1 MTTIETT
8 RAMDAMAALRVLAA
22 RRGDAVVLSTMMASR
37 GWAAVSTRPE
47 LDLPLGGAMGK
58 LSSVGLGI
66 ALARPDRRVI
76 VLDGDGS
83 LLMNLGSLVTI
94 AGMQPRN
101 LIHIV
106 CQNSVYEVTGGQ
118 PIPSVDRVDFG
129 QMALGAGFRQAESI
143 DSVEALERRLPE
155 LLAAD
160 GPTFITLRLQPF
172 TWDDSAPRRATTDAV
187 KELTSALAGDR
198 HS

>member
-1 MTTIETT
+1 MN
-8 RAMDAMAALRVLAA
+8 AMDAMAALKVVADA
-22 RRGDAVVLSTMMASR
+22 RGEAVVLSTMMASR
-37 GWAAVSTRPE
+37 GWGAVSTRPE

-66 ALARPDRRVI
+66 AMAKPERKVI

-94 AGMQPRN
+94 GGMAPRN
-101 LIHIV
+101 LVHIV

-118 PIPSVDRVDFG
+118 PIPGVERLDFA
-129 QMALGAGFRQAESI
+129 QMALGAGFRQAETFDDAATLAS
-143 DSVEALERRLPE
+143 RLPD

-160 GPTFITLRLQPF
+160 GPTFVTLKLKPF
-172 TWDDSAPRRATTDAV
+172 TWDAGAPRRRTIDAV
-187 KELTSALAGDR
+187 RELTAALA
-198 HS
+198 